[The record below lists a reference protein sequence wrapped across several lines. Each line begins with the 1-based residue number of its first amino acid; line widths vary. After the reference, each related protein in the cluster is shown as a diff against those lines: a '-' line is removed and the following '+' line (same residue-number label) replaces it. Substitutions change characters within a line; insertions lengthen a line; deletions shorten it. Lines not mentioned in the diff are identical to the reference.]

1 MHNCTLCKNSSVT
14 PAEGLR
20 ARKQRET
27 REAIHRAAVRFALAD
42 GPDNVTVA
50 DISAE
55 ANVSSRTF
63 FNYFPGKEDAMLGF
77 HDQLP
82 TAEELAAFV
91 SSEGQTGDLLS
102 DVVSLMRDVF
112 SASSTDSE
120 IVRDRRSLLHKH
132 PQLMQRQM
140 ARIFAVEQR
149 VADVVALRMR
159 ASTSYA
165 DLADVDAAARMLVL
179 MAISVVRFAIRE
191 ATSDSSKSSSSD
203 VDLALEKSL
212 NTLRE
217 VMHKLQ

>member
-1 MHNCTLCKNSSVT
+1 MT
-14 PAEGLR
+14 PGEGLR

-27 REAIHRAAVRFALAD
+27 REAIHRAAVRFALAA

-91 SSEGQTGDLLS
+91 SSEGQTGELLS

-120 IVRDRRSLLHKH
+120 IMRDRRSLLHKH
-132 PQLMQRQM
+132 PQLMRRQM
-140 ARIFAVEQR
+140 TRVFAVEQR
-149 VADVVALRMR
+149 VADVVAVRMR

-165 DLADVDAAARMLVL
+165 DLADLDAAARMLVL

-191 ATSDSSKSSSSD
+191 ATSDTSKSSSSD